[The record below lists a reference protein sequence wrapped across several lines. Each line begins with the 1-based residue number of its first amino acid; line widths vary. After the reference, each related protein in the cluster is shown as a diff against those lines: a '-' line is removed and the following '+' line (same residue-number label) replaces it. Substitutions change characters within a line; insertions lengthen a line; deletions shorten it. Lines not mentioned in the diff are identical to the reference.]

1 MKKNVGKLDSRIR
14 NRLGMILILVG
25 ILGLLGLIA
34 TGLVLEIVLIVV
46 GLISFVTGT
55 TKTCGLYSAVGMD
68 TLEEE
73 EKE

>member
-25 ILGLLGLIA
+25 ILGLLDLIA
-34 TGLVLEIVLIVV
+34 TGLIVEIVLLAAGV
-46 GLISFVTGT
+46 ISFVTGT
-55 TKTCGLYSAVGMD
+55 TRTCGLYSAVGVD

-73 EKE
+73 EEK